1 MDNITVNKKSKFFES
16 KFARRITFTLFFS
29 ELVRSLGFNLY
40 NISLPLVAEQLSQS
54 FILTGIAVGV
64 FGITQTISQV
74 PFGRLSDRYGRR
86 NLMLIS
92 AIIYAFGS
100 LMVCFSHTI
109 LEFIIYRSIQG
120 VSALMSVIQA
130 SLGDI
135 FPKEK
140 RGTIMGWFSLI
151 YGIGMIVGL
160 PLGIILAGFF
170 GLTMPFYIGAVLA
183 AISAIILFLF
193 LKETLPEKVIS
204 LNNENENT
212 NFAKIQEELLH
223 KELYIHN
230 IKNVENLTENQDK
243 PYRFVNV
250 LPSSFIIFLINSI
263 MGGFF
268 AFAPLLLESF
278 GYTIIQMVIVF
289 IPGIIIFFGGSIF
302 SGMVSDKIGRK
313 WPVLIGL
320 FIGIPS
326 AIFLAFTSN
335 VFLLIILILCLMLG
349 ISFINPPLSALVL
362 DLVPEEK
369 RGNASGTFNAL
380 SVLGSAIGASIMG
393 FIVNFYG
400 YNGIFGFASYIL
412 GTCLLL
418 AFLFIKNVKPLK
430 SKENRM
436 TDR

>member
-1 MDNITVNKKSKFFES
+1 
-16 KFARRITFTLFFS
+16 
-29 ELVRSLGFNLY
+29 
-40 NISLPLVAEQLSQS
+40 
-54 FILTGIAVGV
+54 LTGIAVGV

-92 AIIYAFGS
+92 AVIYAFGS

-130 SLGDI
+130 CLGDI
-135 FPKEK
+135 FPREK

-160 PLGIILAGFF
+160 PLGIIFAGFF

-193 LKETLPEKVIS
+193 LEETLPEKVIS
-204 LNNENENT
+204 VNKVNENT
-212 NFAKIQEELLH
+212 NVPNIHEELIP
-223 KELYIHN
+223 KELHVQN
-230 IKNVENLTENQDK
+230 VKNVESLTENQHK
-243 PYRFVNV
+243 SYRFVNV

-268 AFAPLLLESF
+268 AFAPLLLEYF

-302 SGMVSDKIGRK
+302 SGMVSDKVGRK

-326 AIFLAFTSN
+326 AIFLTFTSN
-335 VFLLIILILCLMLG
+335 LFFLILLILCLMFG

-400 YNGIFGFASYIL
+400 YNGIFGVASYIL
-412 GTCLLL
+412 GACLIL
-418 AFLFIKNVKPLK
+418 AFIFIKNVQPLK
-430 SKENRM
+430 SKYDVKN
-436 TDR
+436 

>member
-1 MDNITVNKKSKFFES
+1 
-16 KFARRITFTLFFS
+16 
-29 ELVRSLGFNLY
+29 VRSLGFNLY
-40 NISLPLVAEQLSQS
+40 NISLPLVAEQLSES

-92 AIIYAFGS
+92 AVIYAFGS

-130 SLGDI
+130 CLGDV

-170 GLTMPFYIGAVLA
+170 GLPMPFYIGAVLA

-193 LKETLPEKVIS
+193 LKETLPEKKIFVNKIKK
-204 LNNENENT
+204 NK
-212 NFAKIQEELLH
+212 NFAKIQEELLP
-223 KELYIHN
+223 KELLVQNVKY
-230 IKNVENLTENQDK
+230 VENSTKNQDK
-243 PYRFVNV
+243 SYRFVNI
-250 LPSSFIIFLINSI
+250 LPSSFIIFLVNSI

-268 AFAPLLLESF
+268 AFAPLLLEYF
-278 GYTIIQMVIVF
+278 GYTIIQMIIVF

-335 VFLLIILILCLMLG
+335 LIFFIVLILCLMFG

-393 FIVNFYG
+393 FIVDSYG
-400 YNGIFGFASYIL
+400 YNGIFGFASYVL
-412 GTCLLL
+412 GTCLIL
-418 AFLFIKNVKPLK
+418 AFIFIKNVQHLK
-430 SKENRM
+430 SNHEVKN
-436 TDR
+436 